1 MREGQTDDEQFV
13 RDQMPSN
20 ELSMFIRDYLPSRHR
35 HRLWF
40 SLSCWWSR
48 ILLFVLSHLGGAILL
63 SCTCHS
69 WILDD
74 SPGKHH
80 LMISLYLPLIITF
93 RTNFEFPALS
103 IIFAEWW
110 KKMVMGVYL
119 SAWFGQTVVWP
130 GIFIL
135 RFCDYC
141 WSNTKYQ
148 FKPTHFQ
155 SNCSWLGQ
163 CHPVSFIIWILLHCY

>member
-1 MREGQTDDEQFV
+1 MNNLYVTRCHQMSCQCSFV
-13 RDQMPSN
+13 IICHHDIDIDSDFRYLAGGHVFYC
-20 ELSMFIRDYLPSRHR
+20 LSYHIWVGLFCCLALVTPEFWMILQGNII
-35 HRLWF
+35 
-40 SLSCWWSR
+40 CWS
-48 ILLFVLSHLGGAILL
+48 V
-63 SCTCHS
+63 
-69 WILDD
+69 
-74 SPGKHH
+74 
-80 LMISLYLPLIITF
+80 YLPLIITF
-93 RTNFEFPALS
+93 QTNFEFPALS